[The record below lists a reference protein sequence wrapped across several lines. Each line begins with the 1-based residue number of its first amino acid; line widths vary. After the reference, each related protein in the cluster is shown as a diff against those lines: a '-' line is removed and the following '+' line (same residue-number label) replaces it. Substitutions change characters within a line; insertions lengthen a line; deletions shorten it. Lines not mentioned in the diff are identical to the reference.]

1 MTEPIRENTTETFEQ
16 KLARAEGVDDSFA
29 KYIGENWQRMLMLV
43 AVAFL
48 GVWVFNEYKAAKSK
62 RIGEA
67 SSRFSQIQSTFTE
80 SLNGDSAEQG
90 MAEKGQKVI
99 KDNIRTLNDT
109 FNGTSYSKL
118 TGLYNGLLL
127 KQQGKHKEAEVELKK
142 VSSLPSASDF
152 SLDDLSKE
160 MASIALSRNLLDEG
174 REEEAR
180 KLLEGLV
187 KSSKI
192 VNVEALLIL
201 ARLGKSDIKKIA
213 SELRT
218 SRPEFLDII
227 DRELSNFGVNLKEQE

>member
-16 KLARAEGVDDSFA
+16 KLARSEGVDNDFA
-29 KYIGENWQRMLMLV
+29 KYISENWQRLLMIPAVML
-43 AVAFL
+43 L

-67 SSRFSQIQSTFTE
+67 STRFSQIQNTFAQEGT
-80 SLNGDSAEQG
+80 DKSA
-90 MAEKGQKVI
+90 KVI

-127 KQQGKHKEAEVELKK
+127 KQQGKHEEAEAELRKI
-142 VSSLPSASDF
+142 SALSPSANF

-160 MASIALSRNLLDEG
+160 AASLALSRNLLDQG
-174 REEEAR
+174 RDAEAT
-180 KLLEGLV
+180 KLLEGIV
-187 KSSKI
+187 KTSKV

-201 ARLGKSDIKKIA
+201 AKIGYADIKKVA
-213 SELRT
+213 SELKT
-218 SRPEFLDII
+218 SRTEFADMI
-227 DRELSNFGVNLKEQE
+227 DRELGNFGITLE